1 MAYIPLS
8 RKFYTPYKQI
18 PNRLL
23 KQESIKYKCFLDSI
37 SNYAISLNSGFDTL
51 YLKREDICAI
61 HLLRMLIDAC
71 ARCYAILLVEKPE
84 IYVNP

>member
-51 YLKREDICAI
+51 YLKKGRYMCHTPFKDVDRC
-61 HLLRMLIDAC
+61 LCQML
-71 ARCYAILLVEKPE
+71 CYPFGRKA
-84 IYVNP
+84 